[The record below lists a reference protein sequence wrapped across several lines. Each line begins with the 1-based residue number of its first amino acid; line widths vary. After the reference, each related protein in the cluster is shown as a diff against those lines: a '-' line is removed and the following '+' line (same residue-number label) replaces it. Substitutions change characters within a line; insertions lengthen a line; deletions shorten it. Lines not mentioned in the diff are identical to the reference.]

1 MTEPSS
7 SRVPE
12 PAAGTSWGL
21 ANPDASMNPPSAAP
35 SAAAAQSSASATP
48 AAHSAYMAYSVSW
61 NLTQRCNLECS
72 HCYMSAFAGAD
83 TRGELSTDVCRRVM
97 DEIALVNPNV
107 FLILTGG
114 EPLLRRDI
122 WDIAAYAAEKR
133 FTTVLGTNGV
143 LLREREA
150 KAMREHG
157 VLGAS
162 ISLDSIDRA
171 KHDAFRHLPGSWDGA
186 VRATR
191 VLSDAGL
198 DFSLHMSVTDW
209 NVGEVPAMIDLA
221 RELGAKVLNFFFLV
235 RTGRGKD
242 LTDIDPA
249 AYERILTYLAKVQGA
264 GPPSF
269 VKSLLGMGER
279 RTGGAAQTFED
290 PWSTPVGKS
299 DGLLIRAKCAPHF
312 RRVLYERNPSS
323 PLLRNYAHG
332 SCPAGK
338 YYCRITPEGD
348 VTPCPYMPVTAG
360 NLRAQSFADLW
371 RDAPVFGDLREP
383 RLGGRCG
390 VCEFSKICGGCRCR
404 AYATHGDYLAEDPA
418 CGYQPGAHG
427 GALIDLPASLTVGLP
442 VDYQLVWDADARAR
456 LQAIPSFA
464 RGMVIKAVEAYAR
477 GRGESTITKELLADV
492 RSKWGSRFR
501 APS

>member
-1 MTEPSS
+1 MAGAAVTSS
-7 SRVPE
+7 
-12 PAAGTSWGL
+12 ATAG
-21 ANPDASMNPPSAAP
+21 AAAP
-35 SAAAAQSSASATP
+35 SATDAAAPAGNPGGTP
-48 AAHSAYMAYSVSW
+48 YTAYSVSW

-83 TRGELSTDVCRRVM
+83 MRGELATDECRRVI
-97 DEIALVNPNV
+97 DQIALVNPNV

-114 EPLLRRDI
+114 EPLLRKDI
-122 WDIAAYAAEKR
+122 WEVAAYAAEKR

-143 LLREREA
+143 LLREPEA
-150 KAMREHG
+150 KRMRAHG

-162 ISLDSIDRA
+162 ISLDSTDRA
-171 KHDAFRHLPGSWDGA
+171 KHDAFRHLPGAWDGA

-191 VLSDAGL
+191 VLTDAGL

-209 NVGEVPAMIDLA
+209 NVAEVPAMIDLA
-221 RELGAKVLNFFFLV
+221 KKLGAKVLNFFFLV
-235 RTGRGKD
+235 RTGRGSN
-242 LTDIDPA
+242 LTDIDPH
-249 AYERILTYLAKVQGA
+249 AYEHILTYLAKVQGVGG
-264 GPPSF
+264 GPPAF
-269 VKSLLGMGER
+269 VKALLGMGER
-279 RTGGAAQTFED
+279 RPARTFED
-290 PWSTPVGKS
+290 PWSTPVGRA

-312 RRVLYERNPSS
+312 RRILYELNPSS

-348 VTPCPYMPVTAG
+348 VTPCPYMPVAAG
-360 NLRAQSFADLW
+360 NLRQRSFADLW
-371 RDAPVFGDLREP
+371 QNASVFADLREP

-390 VCEFSKICGGCRCR
+390 ACEFTKVCGGCRCR

-418 CGYQPGAHG
+418 CAYQPGAHG
-427 GALIDLPASLTVGLP
+427 GTLIDLPASLTFGLP
-442 VDYQLVWDADARAR
+442 ADYELVWEAEARER

-477 GRGESTITKELLADV
+477 GRGETTITRELLADV
-492 RSKWGSRFR
+492 RATWGSRFR
-501 APS
+501 AQP

>member
-1 MTEPSS
+1 MTEPRS
-7 SRVPE
+7 SRSAE
-12 PAAGTSWGL
+12 PAAGTNVGST
-21 ANPDASMNPPSAAP
+21 AP
-35 SAAAAQSSASATP
+35 YT
-48 AAHSAYMAYSVSW
+48 AYSVSW

-83 TRGELSTDVCRRVM
+83 TRGELSTHECRRVM

-114 EPLLRRDI
+114 EPLLRKDI

-150 KAMREHG
+150 KAMRAHG

-171 KHDAFRHLPGSWDGA
+171 KHDGFRRLPGSWDGA

-191 VLSDAGL
+191 VLTDAGL

-235 RTGRGKD
+235 RTGRGRD

-249 AYERILTYLAKVQGA
+249 AYERLLTYLARVQGVGG

-269 VKSLLGMGER
+269 VRTLLGVGER
-279 RTGGAAQTFED
+279 RPAQGAEAFED
-290 PWSTPVGKS
+290 PWSTPVGRS

-312 RRVLYERNPSS
+312 RRVLYEMNPSS

-360 NLRAQSFADLW
+360 NLRERSFADLW
-371 RDAPVFGDLREP
+371 RAAPVFDDLRDP
-383 RLGGRCG
+383 KLGGRCG
-390 VCEFSKICGGCRCR
+390 ACEFAKICGGCRCR

-427 GALIDLPASLTVGLP
+427 GTLIDLPASLTFGLP
-442 VDYQLVWDADARAR
+442 VDYELVWDEDARAR

-477 GRGESTITKELLADV
+477 GRGATTITKELLADV
-492 RSKWGSRFR
+492 RSTWGARFR
-501 APS
+501 ASS